1 MRLTGWSR
9 SGDEGQITVLM
20 VMFTAVAAAVIMM
33 AVDASL
39 VFLGRQRLASAVDGA
54 AVSAAQQFDRSGY
67 YSGGCVN
74 SLPLS
79 QEAVEA
85 VLADYAKD
93 GIVLAAQ
100 VPPADGGPGVDVV
113 GRLVVELPDIPVL
126 GLTSYTVIYRTNARS
141 NVSGTPC

>member
-1 MRLTGWSR
+1 MRLTGWPP

-54 AVSAAQQFDRSGY
+54 AVSAAQQFDQSSY

-74 SLPLS
+74 TLPLS
-79 QEAVEA
+79 QEAVDR
-85 VLADYAKD
+85 VLAGYAKD
-93 GIVLAAQ
+93 GIMLTAEA
-100 VPPADGGPGVDVV
+100 PPADGGSGVDVV
-113 GRLVVELPDIPVL
+113 GRLVIDLPDIPVL
-126 GLTSYTVIYRTNARS
+126 GLTSYTVNYRTNARS
-141 NVSGTPC
+141 NVSGAPC